1 MFKRDHPVFTE
12 QDRFGINQSDGFIG
26 VDNTLRMKRERGE
39 VKPPATES
47 AAAPAT
53 VSGEHPE

>member
-1 MFKRDHPVFTE
+1 MNTVFTE
-12 QDRFGINQSDGFIG
+12 QDRFGIKQSDGFVG
-26 VDNTLRMKRERGE
+26 VDNTPRMKRERGE
-39 VKPPATES
+39 VKPTATES